1 MAKRFEIPG
10 KGQGSVP
17 YRVDIYD
24 AQWSGGV
31 TTLDGDGESQYILT
45 GAAPVKD
52 WTQVVW

>member
-10 KGQGSVP
+10 KGQGNVP